1 MRSHR
6 LFHVVRIKNVLM
18 DTVHKNGKN
27 IMFTKLNQL
36 LLISTILLLVSSPSK
51 AKIDEEKK
59 GKAEGGGNEVF
70 RIGGSP
76 RQHWAWFS
84 PVLLDQYWHTSPFA
98 TPTYSL
104 NADESKFELT
114 YKIEGYGKDEI
125 DVELSPNGNLLHIK
139 GEKAQEDKEYKSV
152 TKFHHSFAL
161 DPTVSAEKIKAKIDG
176 GGNLVVT
183 VPRKADRPQ
192 HVYTKIPIFT
202 LQDKT
207 VE

>member
-139 GEKAQEDKEYKSV
+139 GEKAQEDCGHRLVNENLRRLSSALPESGVIPGDDVEAEIFGEEDVKTLVEGEVVYVPVSV
-152 TKFHHSFAL
+152 
-161 DPTVSAEKIKAKIDG
+161 D
-176 GGNLVVT
+176 
-183 VPRKADRPQ
+183 
-192 HVYTKIPIFT
+192 
-202 LQDKT
+202 
-207 VE
+207 